1 MKNLQKFLER
11 ENSWIKTT
19 QGIWK
24 KTGPALYEV
33 ETAEGRQR
41 VADSIDSQLSPENLT
56 CDGELPVREIN
67 ARYKYL
73 TAAAADLRKLDPSV
87 KFWEY
92 SDEAY

>member
-1 MKNLQKFLER
+1 MKNLQKFLDK
-11 ENSWIKTT
+11 ENAWAKLFSKSNAP
-19 QGIWK
+19 K
-24 KTGPALYEV
+24 YEID
-33 ETAEGRQR
+33 TAEGRQK

-56 CDGELPVREIN
+56 CDGELSVSEIRI
-67 ARYKYL
+67 RYKYL

>member
-1 MKNLQKFLER
+1 MNSLLRFLEN
-11 ENSWIKTT
+11 ENTWLKTHE
-19 QGIWK
+19 GIWK
-24 KTGPALYEV
+24 KIGPPKFEV
-33 ETAEGRQR
+33 ETPEGRQR

-56 CDGELPVREIN
+56 CDGELSVGEIN